1 MEECC
6 QGYRS
11 CLDVHATLPTRIL
24 DADVDEDTIR
34 LVNGLGRKGLYVC
47 LSYCVSTQSFLFS
60 CSLIFRQLL
69 TSLTFNITK
78 K

>member
-11 CLDVHATLPTRIL
+11 CLDVHATLPTRNL
-24 DADVDEDTIR
+24 DTDVDEDTMR

-47 LSYCVSTQSFLFS
+47 FSYCVSTQSFRGF
-60 CSLIFRQLL
+60 CSRVLSSFANRLL
-69 TSLTFNITK
+69 H
-78 K
+78 